1 MSDRSVG
8 DPVRSE
14 YPSSKQSFAA
24 GTSMFA
30 AIIMVTVG
38 FIQFC
43 QGIAAVAD
51 DEVFVRGI
59 DYVYKFDLTT
69 WGWIHL
75 VLGALVAIVG
85 LALFTGAGWARVSAI
100 IVAAISILANFLW
113 LPYYPAWSLLIIA
126 LDVVVIWA
134 VSTWN
139 PDQDLR
145 DGTFRSTGT
154 PTR

>member
-8 DPVRSE
+8 EGSTRSE
-14 YPSSKQSFAA
+14 YPSTKQGFAA
-24 GTSMFA
+24 GTSLGA
-30 AIIMVTVG
+30 AVIMVTVG

-43 QGIAAVAD
+43 QGIAAVAE
-51 DEVFVRGI
+51 DEVFVRGV

-69 WGWIHL
+69 WGWIHI

-85 LALFTGAGWARVSAI
+85 LSLFTGATWARVAAI

-113 LPYYPAWSLLIIA
+113 LPYYPGWSLLIIA

-139 PDQDLR
+139 PER
-145 DGTFRSTGT
+145 V
-154 PTR
+154 